1 MNSFERVRAA
11 IRRGKPDRVPRS
23 DHFWEDAR
31 RDLLAQAG
39 WHPDGDVADLFDHDL
54 RDTWWDASPRLDRK
68 TITEDDREIII
79 EDEWGRTVRS
89 LRHEQTTGEH
99 IAFAVTSHAIWR
111 ERFRDRFR
119 WVPERIDVDRMTR
132 LQAYWRKAERY
143 IAWSC
148 LDPFEATWMKCGPV
162 GHLEAYVED
171 VDWVRDMY
179 GVHTELVEAGF
190 ADMIARGLKPDGVW
204 FWADVAYKN
213 GPMIS
218 PAMYREILMPF
229 HKRLTAMAHAAGCD
243 TIFHSDGD
251 LHALFPHLIEAG
263 FDCFH
268 PLEVKANMDVRELK
282 RLYGDRAAFMG
293 NIDARLFQTN
303 DLAGLEREIRDKVTA
318 AKAGGGYLYHSDHS
332 VPPGVTLATYRR
344 AMELLDHYGRER

>member
-1 MNSFERVRAA
+1 MDSRDRVRAA
-11 IRRGKPDRVPRS
+11 IRRQQPDRVPKT

-31 RDLLAQAG
+31 RDLLDQAQV
-39 WHPDGDVADLFDHDL
+39 HPGADIADVFDHDI
-54 RDTWWDASPRLDRK
+54 RDTWWDASPRLDRR
-68 TITEDDREIII
+68 TIREDDREVVV

-99 IAFAVTSHAIWR
+99 IGFAVSSPAIWR

-119 WVPERIDVDRMTR
+119 WHPERANFDHLKR
-132 LQAYWRKAERY
+132 LHAYWRRAGRY
-143 IAWSC
+143 VAWSC

-162 GHLEAYVED
+162 GHLEAYAED
-171 VDWVRDMY
+171 PAWVRDMY
-179 GVHTELVEAGF
+179 EVHTVMVEAGF
-190 ADMIARGLKPDGVW
+190 ADLCGRGLTPDGVW

-218 PAMYREILMPF
+218 PAMYREVLMPF
-229 HKRLTAMAHAAGCD
+229 HRRMTAMAHAAGCD
-243 TIFHSDGD
+243 TIYHSDGD
-251 LHALFPHLIEAG
+251 LHVLFPHLIEAG

-282 RLYGDRAAFMG
+282 ALHGGRAAFMG
-293 NIDARLFQTN
+293 NIDARLFQAN
-303 DLAGLEREIRDKVTA
+303 DLTGLEREIREKVTI

-344 AMELLDHYGRER
+344 AMELLDHYGKY